1 MTTVERHT
9 MTTTVAYADVA
20 GLAGTDLGSTD
31 WLEITQDRV
40 DRFADATDDHQ
51 WIHVDPER
59 AKDGPFGAPIA
70 HGFLT
75 LSLAVKFWT
84 ELLDV
89 TGVTTKVNYG
99 LDKVRFVS
107 PVKVGARVRMSA
119 VVADVAEVPG
129 GYQLT
134 VDQTIELEGAP
145 KPAVIAR
152 GLYRFYA

>member
-75 LSLAVKFWT
+75 LSLAVRFWT

>member
-1 MTTVERHT
+1 

-107 PVKVGARVRMSA
+107 PVKVGARVRMSGVIA
-119 VVADVAEVPG
+119 EVAEVPG

-134 VDQTIELEGAP
+134 VDQTIELEGDP
-145 KPAVIAR
+145 KPAVVAR